1 MVVSVF
7 ILPSRNVT
15 KVVTVKM
22 SEEMFSFVK
31 ERCEKEG
38 VSMGKLVRDAIL
50 YYLREEP
57 VGESREVIHETER
70 IEHVK
75 VFSFKMS
82 KLFLARVDGYAINHR
97 VSRSDVIRS
106 SIFYYLMRGKEC
118 K

>member
-1 MVVSVF
+1 
-7 ILPSRNVT
+7 
-15 KVVTVKM
+15 M

-50 YYLREEP
+50 YYLREET
-57 VGESREVIHETER
+57 VGESRGESREVIHETER
-70 IEHVK
+70 IEGVK
-75 VFSFKMS
+75 VFTFKMS
-82 KLFLARVDGYAINHR
+82 KLFLARVDQYAMNHR

-106 SIFYYLMRGKEC
+106 SIFYYLMEGKEC